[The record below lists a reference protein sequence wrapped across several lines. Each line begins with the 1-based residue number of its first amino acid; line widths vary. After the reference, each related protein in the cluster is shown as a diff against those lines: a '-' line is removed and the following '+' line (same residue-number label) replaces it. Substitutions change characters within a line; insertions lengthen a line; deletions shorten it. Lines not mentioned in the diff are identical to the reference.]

1 MERQYDLNNVV
12 VGDSSDNNVYP
23 THITPRNQV
32 RVAQL
37 VGPKCSVK
45 CLLNKQPTTALWDTG
60 AQVSILSEETLK
72 ANSILSEI
80 KPIEQL
86 IGAGT
91 LNLQAANGTSIPYS
105 GWVEVNVCLQDE
117 TSPELLVPF
126 LVTKQRL
133 DLPII
138 GYNVIEMII
147 KSAVDNG
154 QSGSLLK
161 GIQNFLPHNNTDSI
175 VELID
180 VIANNEPDVF
190 CSVKSIKKDIVIA
203 PAQTVS
209 VPCRSNTGPIH
220 RPTPVIFEPE
230 EAGDWPTGLVI
241 QDELKTL
248 KVGDCAILRIQV
260 TNTSTRDIRI
270 PGRTVLGHLQ
280 LVRSVTPVELKCQPV
295 TANNI
300 DATPC
305 PVTPEENHESSC
317 SPPEIDENGLFPEVD
332 LSNLT
337 EDQRQQ
343 ARQLLLSERD
353 SFAKDDDDIGCIPEL
368 QMDVTLQ
375 NNELVQKNYISIPR
389 PLYAEV
395 KSYIE
400 DLLNRGFVRPS
411 KSPFSSSVVCVRKR
425 DGGMR
430 LCVDYRELN
439 KRTVSDRHPL
449 PRIQET
455 LDNLG
460 GKSWFSVLDQGK
472 AYHQGFI
479 AEGSQPLTA
488 FITPWGLYEWTRIP
502 FGLKNAP
509 ANFQRFMENCLG
521 ELRDEICI
529 PYLDDVIV
537 FSNSFSDHIEHLR
550 QVLRRLREHGV
561 KLKPKKCNLFKRE
574 VSFLGR
580 IVSQHGYRIDPK
592 ATKAVQ
598 ECKDKVP
605 QNVSD
610 VRRLMGLLGVYRR
623 HIPNFSQTAKPI
635 YDLLNAQV
643 TPKSSREWASK
654 QKKNP
659 KEKSDQRSNAHVWS
673 KSPVEWTSEHKQAL
687 DSLIESITS
696 PPILAYPDYNSSFI
710 VHTDASQS
718 GLGAVLYQ
726 EQNSTLRVIAYA
738 SRTLSPA
745 ERNYHLHSGKLEF
758 LALKWAVTEQFRD
771 YLYYA
776 PEFTVYTDN
785 NPLTYVLT
793 TAKLNATGLRW
804 VGELADYNFNI
815 KYRPGKM
822 NIDADSLSRLP
833 ENFHQYME
841 SCTATINQ
849 DDLSTTISSVSAL
862 GSGDVILL
870 AGVTDQQ
877 DLLHIDNDCLHVNEV
892 KVLDI
897 AKAQGDDANIKRIME
912 LMSSNMKPSTMIR
925 RREPPEVR
933 KYIYELSNLRIDEKG
948 LLRHKEQMVLPKA
961 FRPNV
966 IRELHNEM
974 GHFGT
979 DRVLALAKDRFYW
992 PYMRRDIDHYISNVC
1007 RCLQQRQPS
1016 RHTREPLQPIV
1027 TSSPFELV
1035 SIDYVHLERS
1045 SGGYEYLLVIVDHFT
1060 KYAQAYPTKN
1070 KSSTTAAEKIYNEF
1084 IPRFGYPGKI
1094 HHDMGAEFENN
1105 LFRHLEKLTGVM
1117 HSRTTPYHP
1126 QGNGLVERMNRTLLG
1141 MMRTLPEMYKSN
1153 WKDHVHKLVHAYNC
1167 TKHETTGFAPFKL
1180 LFGRSP
1186 KLPVDL
1192 MFGLESDKDKASHSE
1207 YYRRWKTAMGQAYS
1221 QALKTTTQRRQR
1233 GKTQYN
1239 KRVRSSVLEP
1249 GDRVLVRNLTPR
1261 GGPGKLRSY
1270 WEEKVHVVVKR
1281 KAPDSPVYELKQEG
1295 VGGRNRTLHR
1305 NLLLPCDFLEA
1316 DETPPNNSRR
1326 QWQQNKVQSDVGQQ
1340 GVQPVDNEDTES
1352 MSDDEWPTLVPRRI
1366 PRPNEGTVGPET
1378 PAETAAQPTEP
1389 RVEPDLEPQE
1399 EQPHV
1404 TPDLVPP
1411 RGPEPDVPPMNEG
1424 NSNQHDRPQRLRQAP
1439 QRLTYVN
1446 PGTPVYMNPIVPY
1459 NMQPWMYRYQQ
1470 FYPYSNY
1477 SQQHPLPFGIQQYP
1491 MTMPCGYS
1499 IMPHVNQAPQATY

>member
-1 MERQYDLNNVV
+1 M
-12 VGDSSDNNVYP
+12 GDSSDNNVYP

-32 RVAQL
+32 RLAQL
-37 VGPKCSVK
+37 VGQKCTVK
-45 CLLNKQPTTALWDTG
+45 CLLNTQPTTALWDTG
-60 AQVSILSEETLK
+60 AQVSILSEENLK
-72 ANSILSEI
+72 EKSIECEI
-80 KPIEQL
+80 KPIEEL
-86 IGAGT
+86 IGTGT
-91 LNLQAANGTSIPYS
+91 LSLQAANGTSIPYT

-126 LVTKQRL
+126 LVTKQHL

-138 GYNVIEMII
+138 GYNVIELII

-154 QSGSLLK
+154 KSQSLLK
-161 GIQNFLPHNNTDSI
+161 GIQTCLPENNTDSI
-175 VELID
+175 VELLD
-180 VIANNEPDVF
+180 VITNNEPDAF
-190 CSVKSIKKDIVIA
+190 CSVKSLKKDFVIT
-203 PAQTVS
+203 PGQTVS
-209 VPCRSNTGPIH
+209 LPCRANTGPIH

-230 EAGDWPTGLVI
+230 ETVDWPTGLII
-241 QDELKTL
+241 QDDLKTL
-248 KVGDCAILRIQV
+248 KVGDCAMIKIQV
-260 TNTSTRDIRI
+260 TNTSTRDIYI
-270 PGRTVLGHLQ
+270 PGRTVVGHLQ
-280 LVRSVTPVELKCQPV
+280 LVRSVTPVEVNYQSSTVNNVNVTQQPV
-295 TANNI
+295 QTERKH
-300 DATPC
+300 D
-305 PVTPEENHESSC
+305 SSC
-317 SPPEIDENGLFPEVD
+317 PTQAEDHTLVPDVD

-337 EDQRQQ
+337 EDQRLQ
-343 ARQLLLSERD
+343 ARQMLLSERD

-368 QMDVTLQ
+368 QMEVTLKS
-375 NNELVQKNYISIPR
+375 NELVQKNYISIPR
-389 PLYAEV
+389 PLYTEV

-400 DLLNRGFVRPS
+400 DLLNRGFIKPS

-488 FITPWGLYEWTRIP
+488 FITPWGLYEWVRIP
-502 FGLKNAP
+502 FGLMNAP

-521 ELRDEICI
+521 ELRDEISI

-537 FSNSFSDHIEHLR
+537 FSNSFDEHIEHLR
-550 QVLRRLREHGV
+550 QVLRRLKEHGV

-580 IVSQHGYRIDPK
+580 IVSQHGYCIDPK
-592 ATKAVQ
+592 ATSAVQ
-598 ECKDKVP
+598 EWKDKVP
-605 QNVSD
+605 RNVGD

-635 YDLLNAQV
+635 YELLNAEV
-643 TPKSSREWASK
+643 APKSPREWASK
-654 QKKNP
+654 RNKTT
-659 KEKSDQRSNAHVWS
+659 KEQSNQRGNAQVSS
-673 KSPVEWTSEHKQAL
+673 KSPVEWTSEHKQAM

-696 PPILAYPDYNSSFI
+696 PPVLAYPDYESPFI

-726 EQNSTLRVIAYA
+726 KQNSILRVIAYA

-815 KYRPGKM
+815 KYQPGKM
-822 NIDADSLSRLP
+822 NIEADSLSRLP

-877 DLLHIDNDCLHVNEV
+877 DLLYADGHCLHVDEV
-892 KVLDI
+892 NVLDI
-897 AKAQGDDANIKRIME
+897 AKAQSEDTNITRIMN
-912 LMSSNMKPSTMIR
+912 LMSSNIKPATIMR
-925 RREPPEVR
+925 RRESPEVR
-933 KYIYELSNLRIDEKG
+933 KYIYEISNLHKDEKG
-948 LLRHKEQMVLPKA
+948 LLRHKEQVVLPKA
-961 FRPNV
+961 FRLKV

-974 GHFGT
+974 GHLGT
-979 DRVLALAKDRFYW
+979 DRVLALAKERFYW

-1007 RCLQQRQPS
+1007 RCLQKRQPA

-1186 KLPVDL
+1186 RLPVDL
-1192 MFGLESDKDKASHSE
+1192 MFGLDSDKDKASHSE
-1207 YYRRWKTAMGQAYS
+1207 YYKKWKTAMGQAYS
-1221 QALKTTTQRRQR
+1221 QAQNTTAQSRQR
-1233 GKTQYN
+1233 GKAQYN
-1239 KRVRSSVLEP
+1239 KRVRSSTLEP

-1261 GGPGKLRSY
+1261 GGPGKLRSF

-1281 KAPDSPVYELKQEG
+1281 KAPDSPVYELRQERG
-1295 VGGRNRTLHR
+1295 GGRSRTLHR

-1316 DETPPNNSRR
+1316 ETPPNNLRR
-1326 QWQQNKVQSDVGQQ
+1326 QRQQDNAQNNVSQQ
-1340 GVQPVDNEDTES
+1340 EVQPEDTE
-1352 MSDDEWPTLVPRRI
+1352 SDDEWPALI
-1366 PRPNEGTVGPET
+1366 PRSLQRPNQADPNIPEEIAVEDVEE
-1378 PAETAAQPTEP
+1378 AEHQLEEQ
-1389 RVEPDLEPQE
+1389 VEEQVE
-1399 EQPHV
+1399 VQPHV
-1404 TPDLVPP
+1404 I
-1411 RGPEPDVPPMNEG
+1411 PDVPPQTNE
-1424 NSNQHDRPQRLRQAP
+1424 R
-1439 QRLTYVN
+1439 
-1446 PGTPVYMNPIVPY
+1446 
-1459 NMQPWMYRYQQ
+1459 
-1470 FYPYSNY
+1470 
-1477 SQQHPLPFGIQQYP
+1477 
-1491 MTMPCGYS
+1491 S
-1499 IMPHVNQAPQATY
+1499 IPA